1 MQARMSVKHT
11 VRRALAVVGL
21 EVYGARGGLY
31 FCRGPHAGAA
41 GPAWQLPDPCRI
53 RLRRAPGRSSG
64 TVEVDGIAPP
74 AGLPE
79 SDFIRLPMLPDAHV
93 DEIRLIDV
101 YEHLYRHD
109 RRSAIREWRRVLRPG
124 GSLLIHGLPD
134 FEAIAA
140 AFVSAE
146 GRGDGTAFGLDEVF
160 RRTHGDPATAD
171 GPQHLLKDAF
181 TRESVTAE
189 LTEAG
194 YDIVGIERVR
204 RDGDPAPLWLDVVA
218 RRRR

>member
-1 MQARMSVKHT
+1 MNVKQA
-11 VRRALAVVGL
+11 VRRALGVVGL

-31 FCRGPHAGAA
+31 LCRGPHAGPA
-41 GPAWQLPDPCRI
+41 GPARSLPEPCRI
-53 RLRRAPGRSSG
+53 RLRRAPGRASG
-64 TVEVDGIAPP
+64 TVELDDGVPTAVPT
-74 AGLPE
+74 E
-79 SDFIRLPMLPDAHV
+79 SDFIRLPMFPDARV
-93 DEIRLIDV
+93 DEIRLIGV

-140 AFVSAE
+140 AFVSGAA
-146 GRGDGTAFGLDEVF
+146 RGAGAAFGLDEVF
-160 RRTHGDPATAD
+160 RCTHGDPATAD
-171 GPQHLLKDAF
+171 GPQHLIKDAF
-181 TRESVTAE
+181 TRESVARE

-194 YDIVGIERVR
+194 YEIVGIERVR
-204 RDGDPAPLWLDVVA
+204 RDGDPASLWLDVVA